1 MQLRFAQP
9 LLLGFGVIAL
19 SGCSLISTDIEA
31 DVTVNGEVMGMETQV
46 YDHFVQ
52 DLLEI
57 DDYKNNLDKIKKGKV
72 TAFNIRFT
80 KVHEDNAARTVG
92 GRVNVRLADTNDP
105 WIEGVAQWTPVYLVD
120 PSLPECARDA
130 TLCQPVEVMVEPEP
144 ATARQLNDI
153 LFSDDPKPVEFQ
165 LEGFA
170 SDAPVHFDYE
180 VTVFIDIEAG
190 A

>member
-1 MQLRFAQP
+1 MHLRLAS
-9 LLLGFGVIAL
+9 LLLGFGVFGV
-19 SGCSLISTDIEA
+19 SGCSLISTDIQA
-31 DVTVNGEVMGMETQV
+31 DVKVNGEVSGTETQV
-46 YDHFVQ
+46 FDEFTQ

-57 DDYKNNLDKIKKGKV
+57 EDYKNNLDKIRKGKV

-80 KVHEDNAARTVG
+80 NVYEDNMARTVG

-120 PSLPECARDA
+120 PSLPECATDA

-144 ATARQLNDI
+144 ATASQLNEI
-153 LFSDDPKPVEFQ
+153 LFNDDPKPVQFQ